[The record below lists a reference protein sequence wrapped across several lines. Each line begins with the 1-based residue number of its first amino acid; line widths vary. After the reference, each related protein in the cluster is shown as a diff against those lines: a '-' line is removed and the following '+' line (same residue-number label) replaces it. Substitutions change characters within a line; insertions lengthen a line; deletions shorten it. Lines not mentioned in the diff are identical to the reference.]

1 MSEVNKKYVT
11 IGVVGMIPE
20 IRVNGPLKTP
30 HYINLE
36 MVKAMVLHGRRV
48 YEHNPAKPSERVLLT
63 IENMD
68 KDNFGKDAEKEPEK
82 TPAVESVPET
92 PVAPVVNEDPA
103 PQEPEALVDPE
114 PAVENAPA
122 DEPETVVDQQPPAEE
137 NATEAPVES
146 KTPVVEATQN
156 SNKNQNYNRK
166 KNNKKK

>member
-1 MSEVNKKYVT
+1 MSEANKKYVT

-103 PQEPEALVDPE
+103 PQEPETPVDPE

-122 DEPETVVDQQPPAEE
+122 DEPETVVDQPAEE
-137 NATEAPVES
+137 PAPETKTEVEA
-146 KTPVVEATQN
+146 PVVEAVQNQN
-156 SNKNQNYNRK
+156 SNKNQNYTGK

>member
-1 MSEVNKKYVT
+1 MSEANKKYVT

-103 PQEPEALVDPE
+103 PQEPETPVDPE
-114 PAVENAPA
+114 PAVENAPV
-122 DEPETVVDQQPPAEE
+122 DEPETVVDQPAEE
-137 NATEAPVES
+137 PAPETKTEAEA
-146 KTPVVEATQN
+146 PVVEAVQNQN
-156 SNKNQNYNRK
+156 SNKNQNYNGK

>member
-1 MSEVNKKYVT
+1 MSEANKKYVT

-103 PQEPEALVDPE
+103 PQEPETPVDPE

-122 DEPETVVDQQPPAEE
+122 DEPETVVDQPAEE
-137 NATEAPVES
+137 PAPETKTEVEA
-146 KTPVVEATQN
+146 PVVEAVQNQN
-156 SNKNQNYNRK
+156 SNKNQNYNGK

>member
-1 MSEVNKKYVT
+1 MSEANKKYVT

-82 TPAVESVPET
+82 TSAVESVPET
-92 PVAPVVNEDPA
+92 PVSPVVNEDPA
-103 PQEPEALVDPE
+103 PQEPETPVDPE

-122 DEPETVVDQQPPAEE
+122 DEPETVVDQPAEE
-137 NATEAPVES
+137 PAPETKTEVEA
-146 KTPVVEATQN
+146 PVVEAVQNQN
-156 SNKNQNYNRK
+156 SNKNQNYNGK